1 MQRVPVSSSTIVSV
15 GFDPASQ
22 TLEVEFMNGQIY
34 QYFDVPEPYYQ
45 ALISDSSPGTYL
57 NQNIKGVFRY
67 ARS

>member
-1 MQRVPVSSSTIVSV
+1 
-15 GFDPASQ
+15 
-22 TLEVEFMNGQIY
+22 MNGQIY